1 MPNTTVFIVDDDADV
16 RDSLC
21 ALLDSAGFS
30 VTQFDSASAFLA
42 AYDNQGSCCLVTDIR
57 MPGMD
62 GLALQ
67 EELIARGA
75 QIPVVIMTGH
85 ADVPLAVRAM
95 KAGAV
100 DFLEKPF
107 DDDRLIACVKKA
119 LEISEKER
127 AGHSKAAAA
136 AESLALL
143 TDRERD
149 VLLLLVAGHANK
161 VVAHKLDISPR
172 TVEVHRGRLMEK
184 TKARNLADLVRLALA
199 AGLNPDVADAVSSEQ
214 A

>member
-1 MPNTTVFIVDDDADV
+1 MPNAAVYIVDDDADV

-21 ALLDSAGFS
+21 ALLDSAGFV
-30 VTQFDSASAFLA
+30 VTQFDSADAFLA
-42 AYDNQGSCCLVTDIR
+42 AYDEQPVCCLVTDIR

-67 EELIARGA
+67 EKLIERGA
-75 QIPVVIMTGH
+75 RIPIIIMTGH

-107 DDDRLIACVKKA
+107 NDDRLVACVKKA

-127 AGHSKAAAA
+127 ADESKATAA

-143 TDRERD
+143 TERERD
-149 VLLLLVAGHANK
+149 VLLLLVAGHPNK

-199 AGLNPDVADAVSSEQ
+199 AGLNPDAFDAPASEE